1 MYCLD
6 EDNTETSLPP
16 LPTFSNSHSLPKDEL
31 IPIAKRQRHLGP
43 FVSSTSEEESDANAI
58 VALPEGIEE
67 QYGFKINPVSVYSA
81 MVTTAFT
88 HVHILYSLLLVDL
101 SESIAMVKKKKSQPN
116 KSQQ

>member
-1 MYCLD
+1 M
-6 EDNTETSLPP
+6 
-16 LPTFSNSHSLPKDEL
+16 
-31 IPIAKRQRHLGP
+31 AKRQRHLGP

-101 SESIAMVKKKKSQPN
+101 SESIAMVKKKHNQTNHSSN
-116 KSQQ
+116 ILNDA